1 MVKNIKRFRR
11 EMERESN
18 PIADRDDNGQLVFM
32 DIVPMTWML
41 PDDFRIF
48 QEEYKKTPDATWIMK
63 PTSGA
68 QGRGIF
74 LVNNMRQL

>member
-1 MVKNIKRFRR
+1 
-11 EMERESN
+11 
-18 PIADRDDNGQLVFM
+18 M

-48 QEEYKKTPDATWIMK
+48 QEEYKKTENATWIMK
-63 PTSGA
+63 PTAGA

-74 LVNNMRQL
+74 LVNSMRQL